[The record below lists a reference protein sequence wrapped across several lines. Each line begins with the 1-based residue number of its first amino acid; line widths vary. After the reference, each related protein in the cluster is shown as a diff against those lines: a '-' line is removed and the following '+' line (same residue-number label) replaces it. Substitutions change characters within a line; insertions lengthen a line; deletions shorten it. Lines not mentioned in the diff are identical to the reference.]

1 MIFFPENI
9 EAVDYT
15 YTKVKMEVTYVS
27 GTPYIIE
34 ADIQPGTGE
43 DEGNSVDS
51 SPQGR
56 KEVGIIRIYTDQKL
70 KVAEEGTTTR
80 GTVVTWSEKK
90 WEIIQELSYQ
100 KGSIFSLVDH
110 HKYFAQLVT
119 DGDLT

>member
-1 MIFFPENI
+1 MSLFTEKI

-15 YTKVKMEVTYVS
+15 FTQVKMKMTYVP

-56 KEVGIIRIYTDQKL
+56 NEVGIVRVYTDEKL
-70 KVAEEGTTTR
+70 KEAVEGTTTR
-80 GTVVTWSEKK
+80 GTVLTWSGKK
-90 WEIIQELSYQ
+90 WEIIQELPYK
-100 KGSIFSLVDH
+100 KGSIFTLVDH
-110 HKYFAQLVT
+110 NKYFAQLVT